1 MQALIQP
8 KQLVIADS
16 PKLQL
21 RHAPAWVDPA
31 TATLWLEQLQQDVPW
46 KQESIQLYGKRHPL
60 PRLTCWMADPG
71 CGYRYSGL
79 DNVVEPWSPTAQRIR
94 EQLVE
99 LSGWHFNSLLLNLY
113 RDGRDAMGFHAD
125 DEPELNPEAPIASL
139 SLGSA
144 APFAS
149 SPRRDIKAAI
159 SISSWAMAPCC

>member
-1 MQALIQP
+1 M
-8 KQLVIADS
+8 
-16 PKLQL
+16 
-21 RHAPAWVDPA
+21 
-31 TATLWLEQLQQDVPW
+31 
-46 KQESIQLYGKRHPL
+46 HPL
-60 PRLTCWMADPG
+60 GGSRHRNAVVGAAAARRSLEAGIDSALRQTPSLAAPDLLDGR
-71 CGYRYSGL
+71 SGLRVSLLRL